1 MQQERMVVGQGPNH
15 EHVEHGVTE
24 KLEPLLRIGRY
35 VSNHGQMHDGFML
48 NPWIGEMVVDQE
60 LKLTIV
66 ILWYCE
72 AIGRRDKIQH
82 WAQMFN
88 NWEKNMCTLDRP
100 RQFPVKA
107 APMSISTTS
116 ASILIDM
123 VRVVN
128 AVSAAI
134 SLLTHSSA
142 HFVAAKNSRSQSTTF
157 RRVIR

>member
-1 MQQERMVVGQGPNH
+1 MVVGQGPNH

-24 KLEPLLRIGRY
+24 QLEPLIQIGRY

-60 LKLTIV
+60 LKLSIV

-72 AIGRRDKIQH
+72 AIGRRDKIKH

-88 NWEKNMCTLDRP
+88 IWEKNMCTLDRP

-107 APMSISTTS
+107 APGDRGRGLGYRAEELERNEMTWKMIEEMK
-116 ASILIDM
+116 AFAM
-123 VRVVN
+123 YKMCPVRC
-128 AVSAAI
+128 
-134 SLLTHSSA
+134 
-142 HFVAAKNSRSQSTTF
+142 
-157 RRVIR
+157 